1 MQNFNHLSL
10 NALRV
15 FCVVADC
22 SSMKLAA
29 ARLGVTAGA
38 VSLQVRRLEETLG
51 LQLLHRANNS
61 IQLTDAG
68 AFLHNQS
75 LPALRSLR
83 GTVETL
89 LSGQEEVSVLV
100 PVTLAIRWLIPR
112 LEGFR
117 SRNPGLRIRI
127 ETTMMTGSPPVGG
140 ADVTLAYYPQSVL
153 PDSADVLLEDRC
165 RPYLSPDLLKRIGES
180 WRLED
185 IPALESASESWDWAV
200 WLAKTGRDGTALH
213 LSGRFDLDDA
223 ALRAAVAGVGMVLAP
238 EFIISDDLS
247 SGRLCALPDT
257 EDVLLGSY
265 VLHRPASPSRA
276 VDRFVDWL
284 RCSAVT

>member
-1 MQNFNHLSL
+1 MQSFNRLSL

-22 SSMKLAA
+22 GSMKLAA

-51 LQLLHRANNS
+51 LQLLPRANNS

-68 AFLHNQS
+68 AFLHRQS
-75 LPALRSLR
+75 LPPLRDLR
-83 GTVETL
+83 GAVETL
-89 LSGQEEVSVLV
+89 LSDQDEVSVLV

-117 SRNPGLRIRI
+117 SRNPGVRIRI
-127 ETTMMTGSPPVGG
+127 ETTMMAGLPPIGG
-140 ADVTLAYYPQSVL
+140 ADITLAYYPQSVL
-153 PDSADVLLEDRC
+153 PDGANVLLEDRC
-165 RPYLSPDLLKRIGES
+165 RPYLSPGLLKHVGES

-185 IPALESASESWDWAV
+185 IPALESASENWDWTV
-200 WLAKTGRDGTALH
+200 WLAKTGRDGRALH

-238 EFIISDDLS
+238 EFIIADDLA

-276 VDRFVDWL
+276 VDRFVEWL
-284 RCSAVT
+284 RCCTKT